1 MFFKYDAKNGIKVPE
16 PFNRVITPIMTTD
29 TASDPIDFS
38 IHMTEWAPGAK
49 VDNHMHQDSTEA
61 MFCLS
66 GHGKASINDE
76 EFDFEPMTMIC
87 ALPGDMHQIINTGDE
102 LLKVLC
108 IFSPAVSGEDLSNRA
123 RNAVE
128 AYKKEHPEEG

>member
-49 VDNHMHQDSTEA
+49 VDNHMHQ
-61 MFCLS
+61 
-66 GHGKASINDE
+66 
-76 EFDFEPMTMIC
+76 
-87 ALPGDMHQIINTGDE
+87 IINTGDE
-102 LLKVLC
+102 LLMVLC

>member
-1 MFFKYDAKNGIKVPE
+1 MI
-16 PFNRVITPIMTTD
+16 TD

-76 EFDFEPMTMIC
+76 VFDFEPMTMIC

>member
-16 PFNRVITPIMTTD
+16 PFNRVITPIMITD

-38 IHMTEWAPGAK
+38 PHMTEWAPGAK

-76 EFDFEPMTMIC
+76 EFDFEPMTMI
-87 ALPGDMHQIINTGDE
+87 
-102 LLKVLC
+102 
-108 IFSPAVSGEDLSNRA
+108 
-123 RNAVE
+123 
-128 AYKKEHPEEG
+128 